1 MAGQV
6 GIPAAQNA
14 LSGLQQNG
22 AYKIYDYP
30 FAGTAEQKAAWT
42 AANSQTI
49 QDFFQTQVRPRSED
63 EHLYN
68 SIGHSAQIAAAQE
81 DDARIGQLA
90 FLLEEEMA
98 IKISIAAKVFADGVG
113 AAGAAEGALIGGAKG
128 ISPVVTAEGK
138 IGDAAFTDVNQT
150 ARPVAQANPDEPT
163 LIADRVTAK
172 TEATGK
178 SLPNGNMAD
187 AHAEI
192 GVIQQ
197 AYNAGKTQGADMAM
211 SVAGKD
217 VCGFCKGD
225 IAAAAEKSG
234 LSSLTI
240 QAIDDVTGLPKKY
253 NWVPGMRSIKE
264 VP

>member
-1 MAGQV
+1 MG
-6 GIPAAQNA
+6 GFG
-14 LSGLQQNG
+14 S
-22 AYKIYDYP
+22 
-30 FAGTAEQKAAWT
+30 
-42 AANSQTI
+42 
-49 QDFFQTQVRPRSED
+49 
-63 EHLYN
+63 
-68 SIGHSAQIAAAQE
+68 AAAKE
-81 DDARIGQLA
+81 VAAAADAT
-90 FLLEEEMA
+90 
-98 IKISIAAKVFADGVG
+98 G
-113 AAGAAEGALIGGAKG
+113 AVQGAKS

-150 ARPVAQANPDEPT
+150 ARPIAQANPDEPT
-163 LIADRVTAK
+163 LIADRVATK
-172 TEATGK
+172 IEATGK
-178 SLPNGNMAD
+178 PLPNGNMAD

-225 IAAAAEKSG
+225 IAAAAEKAG
-234 LSSLTI
+234 LKSLTV
-240 QAIDDVTGLPKKY
+240 QAMDDVTGLPKKY

>member
-1 MAGQV
+1 M
-6 GIPAAQNA
+6 
-14 LSGLQQNG
+14 
-22 AYKIYDYP
+22 
-30 FAGTAEQKAAWT
+30 
-42 AANSQTI
+42 
-49 QDFFQTQVRPRSED
+49 
-63 EHLYN
+63 
-68 SIGHSAQIAAAQE
+68 
-81 DDARIGQLA
+81 
-90 FLLEEEMA
+90 
-98 IKISIAAKVFADGVG
+98 
-113 AAGAAEGALIGGAKG
+113 
-128 ISPVVTAEGK
+128 SPVVTAEGK

-178 SLPNGNMAD
+178 CLPNGNMAD